1 MIAVNGSSFGRFGA
15 RLRRYHG
22 GTENTNILATV
33 RGSIP
38 NRRAAS
44 RWLRPSICTAWRTRP
59 YSSTPFIP
67 RPLHKTQRATC
78 CRIFTPTQPEYPA
91 ASVRDYSSVA
101 YNGEFES
108 ECPGYCGA
116 QDTFYVGTLKGVGRI
131 YQQTFIDTYAKVA
144 FAKLYDRK
152 TPITAADL
160 LNDRVLPFYDEQGI
174 ALLRVLTDRG
184 TEYCGNPEHHEYEL
198 YLAVENIDHS
208 RTKAKS
214 PQTNGICERFHK
226 TVLDEFY
233 RVVFRKKLFRSID
246 ELQTDLDAWLNEYNE
261 LRTHQGRWCFG
272 KTPMQTFIDT
282 LPLAKEKLLQVA

>member
-101 YNGEFES
+101 YS
-108 ECPGYCGA
+108 SPIRAPGR
-116 QDTFYVGTLKGVGRI
+116 DVGRI
-131 YQQTFIDTYAKVA
+131 MAVA
-144 FAKLYDRK
+144 LHLETGRS
-152 TPITAADL
+152 P
-160 LNDRVLPFYDEQGI
+160 NVGI
-174 ALLRVLTDRG
+174 
-184 TEYCGNPEHHEYEL
+184 
-198 YLAVENIDHS
+198 IDHA
-208 RTKAKS
+208 RAVS
-214 PQTNGICERFHK
+214 PKWK
-226 TVLDEFY
+226 TI
-233 RVVFRKKLFRSID
+233 S
-246 ELQTDLDAWLNEYNE
+246 
-261 LRTHQGRWCFG
+261 
-272 KTPMQTFIDT
+272 
-282 LPLAKEKLLQVA
+282 LLQVHFICSPCYQLVL